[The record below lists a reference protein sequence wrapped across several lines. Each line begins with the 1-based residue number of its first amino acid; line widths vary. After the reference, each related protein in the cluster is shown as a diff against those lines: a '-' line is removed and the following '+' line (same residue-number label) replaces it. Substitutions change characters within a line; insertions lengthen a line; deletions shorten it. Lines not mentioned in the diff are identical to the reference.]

1 MTTIE
6 ADKPAS
12 TADVT
17 IEADKPFIIRTVTP
31 HGIFNHYVPMAS
43 IEECRDFIAYARK
56 TDAERRERTEAERKT
71 AEYQQY
77 ASEVLAMTG
86 FDPRRTDEIPREYVI
101 CRISYEVIES

>member
-31 HGIFNHYVPMAS
+31 RGIFNHYVPMAS

-56 TDAERRERTEAERKT
+56 TT
-71 AEYQQY
+71 EYQQY
-77 ASEVLAMTG
+77 ASEVLAATG
-86 FDPRRTDEIPREYVI
+86 FDPRKTEEIPREYVI